1 MTMDLKDQLN
11 KAVSA
16 LKNVAESEKVRSLT
30 TKAKETAVNLAKQV
44 RQGAVSAADAFVE
57 ANADASTIRLRHLKA
72 DISVVSPSDGL
83 QISRPRGG
91 TLVIS
96 DGAGNSLVINATA
109 ETAQVAETVG
119 TVKRLAD
126 NTYDVGPEDGVNVVV
141 LKA

>member
-1 MTMDLKDQLN
+1 MDLKEQLN
-11 KAVSA
+11 KAVTA
-16 LKNVAESEKVRSLT
+16 LKNVTESEKVRDLT
-30 TKAKETAVNLAKQV
+30 TKAKVAAVNLAKQV

-57 ANADASTIRLRHLKA
+57 ANAGASAIRLHHLKV
-72 DISVVSPSDGL
+72 DVSVVSPSDGL
-83 QISRPRGG
+83 QISRPSGG

-109 ETAQVAETVG
+109 DTAHVAETVG

-126 NTYDVGPEDGVNVVV
+126 NTYDLGPEDGVNVVV